1 MGNDATSLAR
11 AERARRVLHSLR
23 ARGEATLGELAKDA
37 DISRPTANLIVTDL
51 ENEGLIVQSSTSS
64 GAGRPAARY
73 SFAERHG
80 FVIALD
86 IQRDEVTIAAASVA
100 GKVLLT
106 TVRALRERSRDERL
120 AELCR
125 HISGVVAE
133 LEPVHGCAIRG
144 CASTTGIVDGDGTIL
159 RSFVVPQ
166 WNGLR
171 LAEALTERT
180 GLVFRVDNDVNC
192 AAYGEFTTR
201 VADKRIDLLDAL
213 LYVRVFAGF
222 RTGLIL
228 GGDIHRGYR
237 WHAGEIN
244 DHLDGELH
252 TSLDTETDHPHWV
265 LRTATT
271 IGAVSS
277 AIDPTVAVISTA
289 EAEDGESAA
298 GLWAHLKAMGPPSAP
313 KLDLEHDELGQAAS
327 SIGALSLA
335 LRDAETHFLHAPTR
349 YPVAA
354 TGREQVIEIR
364 QAYADRRKAE
374 AHPRAVVVSEPL
386 RVGVVG
392 LGMRSLLARHV
403 ESDHNNAVIVG
414 AYDPDP
420 WATTRVQR
428 LIGKSP
434 ENCPV
439 FQAMSG
445 LIEIGI
451 GAAFVTSPDDTHEAA
466 AVELLKAGVPVY
478 LEKPLATTVDAC
490 TRILMAAREHRT
502 RLYVGHNMRH
512 MSFVR
517 QLRQLIRDEA
527 IGDVQTI
534 WCRHFIGHGGDYYFK
549 DWHADRRR
557 SNGLLLQK
565 AAHDIDIMHWLAG
578 SEAAEVVGMGD
589 LMIYGRNRS
598 RTGQG
603 GALMQD
609 WFSLDNWPPES
620 QTGLNPVVDVEDV
633 SMLLM
638 RMRSGVLVS
647 YQQCHFSP
655 DYWRNYT
662 IIGSRGRLENFGDGE
677 GGVIRLWNRRGVYNP
692 EGDEQFPIQGDRDG
706 HHNGADALTVA
717 EFLRFVRTGAPTDT
731 SPVDAWY
738 AVVSG
743 IQATESLREGS
754 TPKRVP
760 SLPPE
765 LRDYFLYNQEA
776 YSGTPPT
783 GP

>member
-11 AERARRVLHSLR
+11 AERARRVLQSLR
-23 ARGEATLGELAKDA
+23 TRGEATLAELAKDA

-51 ENEGLIVQSSTSS
+51 EAEGLIVHGSTSS
-64 GAGRPAARY
+64 GAGRPAAQY
-73 SFAERHG
+73 SFAQRHG

-86 IQRDEVTIAAASVA
+86 IQRDEVTIVAASIA
-100 GKVLLT
+100 GKVLLA
-106 TVRALRERSRDERL
+106 TVRALAGRGRDERL
-120 AELCR
+120 TELCR
-125 HISGVVAE
+125 HIVDVVAE
-133 LEPVHGCAIRG
+133 LEPTHGNAIRG

-166 WNGLR
+166 WQDLP
-171 LAEALTERT
+171 LAEILTERT
-180 GLVFRVDNDVNC
+180 GVTFRVDNDVNC
-192 AAYGEFTTR
+192 AAFGEFTTR
-201 VADKRIDLLDAL
+201 VAAKRIDVLDAL

-228 GGDIHRGYR
+228 GGDIHRGHR

-244 DHLDGELH
+244 DNLDGELR
-252 TSLDTETDHPHWV
+252 TSLETEPEHQHWV
-265 LRTATT
+265 LRTSTT

-277 AIDPTVAVISTA
+277 AIDPTIAVISTA
-289 EAEDGESAA
+289 ELEDPESAA
-298 GLWAHLKAMGPPSAP
+298 EVWAHLRAMGLPTAP
-313 KLDLEHDELGQAAS
+313 KLDLEPDELGQAAS

-335 LRDAETHFLHAPTR
+335 LRDADTHFLHAPTR

-354 TGREQVIEIR
+354 TGWEQIIETR

-386 RVGVVG
+386 RIGVVG
-392 LGMRSLLARHV
+392 LGMRSQLARHV
-403 ESDHNNAVIVG
+403 ESDRNNAVIVG

-420 WATTRVQR
+420 LAATRVQQ
-428 LIGKSP
+428 LIGKPP
-434 ENCPV
+434 EACPV
-439 FQAMSG
+439 FRTLPE
-445 LIEIGI
+445 LIETGI
-451 GAAFVTSPDDTHEAA
+451 GAAFITSPDDTHEAA
-466 AVELLKAGVPVY
+466 AVDLLEVGVPVY
-478 LEKPLATTVDAC
+478 LEKPLATTIDAS

-517 QLRQLIRDEA
+517 QLRQLISDGA

-534 WCRHFIGHGGDYYFK
+534 WCRHFVGHGGDYYFK

-565 AAHDIDIMHWLAG
+565 AVHDIDVMHWLAG

-603 GALMQD
+603 GALMED

-620 QTGLNPVVDVEDV
+620 LTGLNPVVDVEDV

-677 GGVIRLWNRRGVYNP
+677 GGVIRLWNRRGFYNA

-706 HHNGADALTVA
+706 HDDADALTVA
-717 EFLRFVRTGAPTDT
+717 EFLRFARTGAPTDT
-731 SPVDAWY
+731 SPVGAWY

-754 TPKRVP
+754 TPKRIP

-765 LRDYFLYNQEA
+765 LRDYFLSNQQ
-776 YSGTPPT
+776 G
-783 GP
+783 